1 MIDLVQLREN
11 PEIFKASQRAR
22 GASVELVDQILAAD
36 SARRS
41 AIAEFEEIRAQQK
54 AFGKKVAS
62 EKDKDAKA
70 KLVAEAKELSDR
82 VKALQADN
90 DEAQQNFERILMKLP
105 NLIIDGVPSGGE
117 EDSVE
122 LRREGTAR
130 DFSADGFEPV
140 DHLEIG
146 ERLNAIDTTRGAKVS
161 GSRFHFLTGFGARL
175 EMALLNLAMDTALS
189 AGFTPMV
196 VPTLVKPEV
205 MGGTGFLGEHAD
217 EVYRLEADDMF
228 LVGTSE
234 VPLAGYFMDEII
246 DLSDGP
252 IRFGGISSCYRREA
266 GSYGKDTRGI
276 IRVHQ
281 FQKVEMFAY
290 VHQDDAEAE
299 HLRMLSLQEQ
309 MLQACELPYRV
320 IDIAAGDLGDS
331 AARKYDC
338 EAWVP
343 TQNTYRELTSTSN
356 CTTFQAR
363 RLKIRERTS
372 DGQTVPVATLNGTM
386 ANTRWLVPILEN
398 HQQADGSVAIPA
410 ALQPYLGGMKAYGP
424 DGEVF

>member
-22 GASVELVDQILAAD
+22 GASVELVDQIVAAD

-70 KLVAEAKELSDR
+70 KLVAEAKEMSDR

-130 DFSADGFEPV
+130 DFSTDGFEPV

-175 EMALLNLAMDTALS
+175 EMALLNLAMDTAIS

-217 EVYRLEADDMF
+217 EVYRLEADDLF

-281 FQKVEMFAY
+281 FQKVEMFSY
-290 VHQDDAEAE
+290 VHQDDAEDE

-356 CTTFQAR
+356 CTSFQAR

-410 ALQPYLGGMKAYGP
+410 ALQSYLGGMKAYGP

>member
-22 GASVELVDQILAAD
+22 GASVELVDQIVAAD

-70 KLVAEAKELSDR
+70 KLVAEAKEMSDR

-122 LRREGTAR
+122 LRREGTVR

-175 EMALLNLAMDTALS
+175 EMALLNLAMDTAIS

-217 EVYRLEADDMF
+217 EVYRLEADDLF

-281 FQKVEMFAY
+281 FQKVEMFSY
-290 VHQDDAEAE
+290 VHQDDAEDE

-356 CTTFQAR
+356 CTSFQAR

>member
-22 GASVELVDQILAAD
+22 GASVELVDQIVAAD

-70 KLVAEAKELSDR
+70 KLVAEAKEMSDR

-122 LRREGTAR
+122 LRREGTVR
-130 DFSADGFEPV
+130 DFSTDGFEPV

-146 ERLNAIDTTRGAKVS
+146 ERLNAIDTARGAKVS

-175 EMALLNLAMDTALS
+175 EMALLNLAMDTAIS

-217 EVYRLEADDMF
+217 EVYRLEADDLF

-281 FQKVEMFAY
+281 FQKVEMFSY
-290 VHQDDAEAE
+290 VHQDDAEDE

-356 CTTFQAR
+356 CTSFQAR
-363 RLKIRERTS
+363 RLKVRERTS

-398 HQQADGSVAIPA
+398 HQQADGSVTIPA

>member
-70 KLVAEAKELSDR
+70 KLVAEAKEMSDR

-122 LRREGTAR
+122 LCREGTVR
-130 DFSADGFEPV
+130 DFSADGFEPA

-175 EMALLNLAMDTALS
+175 EMAILNLAMDTALS

-217 EVYRLEADDMF
+217 EVYRLEADDLF

-372 DGQTVPVATLNGTM
+372 EGQTIPVATLNGTM

-424 DGEVF
+424 DGEIF

>member
-1 MIDLVQLREN
+1 MIDLAQLRSN
-11 PEIFKASQRAR
+11 PDLFKASQRAR
-22 GASVELVDQILAAD
+22 GGRVELVDQILQAD
-36 SARRS
+36 SARRA
-41 AIAEFEEIRAQQK
+41 AITEFEDVRAAQK
-54 AFGKKVAS
+54 SFGKQVAA
-62 EKDKDAKA
+62 EKDPEAKS
-70 KLVAEAKELSDR
+70 KLVAQAKELSDR

-90 DEAQQNFERILMKLP
+90 DEAQERFELLLKKLP

-122 LRREGTAR
+122 LRRVGEVR
-130 DFSADGFEPV
+130 DFAAEGFEPL
-140 DHLEIG
+140 DHMELG
-146 ERLNAIDTTRGAKVS
+146 EQLHAIDTQRGVKVS

-175 EMALLNLAMDTALS
+175 ELGLLNLAMDTARA
-189 AGFTPMV
+189 AGFVPMV
-196 VPTLVKPEV
+196 VPTLVKPEI

-217 EVYRLEADDMF
+217 EVYRLEADDLF

-252 IRFGGISSCYRREA
+252 IRFGGWSSCYRREA

-299 HLRMLSLQEQ
+299 HQRMLELEEKL
-309 MLQACELPYRV
+309 LQACELPYRV

-331 AARKYDC
+331 AARKYDT

-343 TQNTYRELTSTSN
+343 SQNTYRELTSTSN

-363 RLKIRERTS
+363 RLRIRERRD

-398 HQQADGSVAIPA
+398 HQQADGSIRIPE
-410 ALQPYLGGMKAYGP
+410 ALRPYLGGISAYGP
-424 DGEVF
+424 DGDIQ

>member
-22 GASVELVDQILAAD
+22 GASVELVDQILEAD

-41 AIAEFEEIRAQQK
+41 AIVEFEEIRAQQK

-70 KLVAEAKELSDR
+70 KLVAEAKEMSDR

-122 LRREGTAR
+122 LRREGTVR

-146 ERLNAIDTTRGAKVS
+146 ERLKAIDTTRGAKVS

-175 EMALLNLAMDTALS
+175 EMALLNLAMDTAIS
-189 AGFTPMV
+189 AGFAPMV

-217 EVYRLEADDMF
+217 EVYRLEADDLF

-281 FQKVEMFAY
+281 FQKVEMFSY
-290 VHQDDAEAE
+290 VHQDDAEDE

-398 HQQADGSVAIPA
+398 HQQADGSVVIPA

>member
-22 GASVELVDQILAAD
+22 GGSVELVDQILEAD

-54 AFGKKVAS
+54 AFGKKVAA
-62 EKDKDAKA
+62 EKDKEAKA
-70 KLVAEAKELSDR
+70 KLVAQAKDMSDR

-90 DEAQQNFERILMKLP
+90 DEAQQNFDRLLMKLP

-122 LRREGTAR
+122 LRREGQVR
-130 DFSADGFEPV
+130 DFSADGFEPA

-146 ERLNAIDTTRGAKVS
+146 ERLKAIDTARGAKVS
-161 GSRFHFLTGFGARL
+161 GARFHFLTGFGARL
-175 EMALLNLAMDTALS
+175 EMALLNLAMDTARA
-189 AGFTPMV
+189 AGFIPMV

-217 EVYRLEADDMF
+217 EVYRLEADDLF

-234 VPLAGYFMDEII
+234 VPLAGYYMDEIL

-290 VHQDDAEAE
+290 VHQDEAEAE

-363 RLKIRERTS
+363 RLKIRERTAE
-372 DGQTVPVATLNGTM
+372 GQTVPVATLNGTM

-398 HQQADGSVAIPA
+398 HQQADGSVRIPE

-424 DGEVF
+424 DGEIF

>member
-122 LRREGTAR
+122 LRREGTVR

-281 FQKVEMFAY
+281 FQKVEMFSY
-290 VHQDDAEAE
+290 VHQNDAEDE

>member
-70 KLVAEAKELSDR
+70 KLVAEAKEMSDR

-122 LRREGTAR
+122 LRREGTVR
-130 DFSADGFEPV
+130 DFSADGFEPA

-146 ERLNAIDTTRGAKVS
+146 ERLHAIDTTRGAKVS

-175 EMALLNLAMDTALS
+175 EMAIHTLAMDTALS

-217 EVYRLEADDMF
+217 EVYRLEADDLF

-246 DLSDGP
+246 DLSNGP

-372 DGQTVPVATLNGTM
+372 EGQTIPVATLNGTM

-398 HQQADGSVAIPA
+398 HQQADGSLAIPD

-424 DGEVF
+424 DGEIF

>member
-22 GASVELVDQILAAD
+22 GASVELVDQIVAAD

-70 KLVAEAKELSDR
+70 KLVAEAKEMSDR

-122 LRREGTAR
+122 LRREGTVR
-130 DFSADGFEPV
+130 DFSTDGFEPV

-175 EMALLNLAMDTALS
+175 EMALLNLAMDTAIS

-217 EVYRLEADDMF
+217 EVYRLEADDLF

-281 FQKVEMFAY
+281 FQKVEMFSY
-290 VHQDDAEAE
+290 VHQDDAEDE

-356 CTTFQAR
+356 CTSFQAR

>member
-122 LRREGTAR
+122 LRREGTVR

-217 EVYRLEADDMF
+217 EVYRLEADDLF

-281 FQKVEMFAY
+281 FQKVEMFSY
-290 VHQDDAEAE
+290 VHQNDAEDE